1 MQLRGLNICFQDWE
15 HEFEVEL
22 MIQGHLGSQTD
33 LEVKTE
39 SYKNP
44 NFGVFVGQNGGQ

>member
-1 MQLRGLNICFQDWE
+1 MTGE

-33 LEVKTE
+33 LDKLN
-39 SYKNP
+39 SLKNLK
-44 NFGVFVGQNGGQ
+44 FGGFGGQNGVQ